1 MNTRLDP
8 TALLPT
14 LADIEAA
21 AEVVYRDFAATPQY
35 RWGLLSQRLGTDCW
49 LKHENH
55 TPVGAFKIRGGLTY
69 FDQLAQRGAL
79 PSEVIS
85 ATRGNHGQSMGWAAR
100 RHGVACTIVVP
111 RGNSVEKN
119 AAMRALGVT
128 LIEHG
133 DDFQEAREH
142 AIQLAAQ
149 RGAHMVPSFHP
160 DLLRGVSTYWWE
172 FLRAVPQLDVVYV
185 PIGQGSGACS
195 AIAAKLALRHPVRV
209 VGVVSSHATT
219 YADSL
224 AAGSVIEAPVTTQL
238 ADGMAC
244 RVADPEALAVMAPH
258 IDHIVQ
264 VSDAEVAAAMRA
276 LFTDT
281 HNVAEGAGAAALAAA
296 LQERDQLQG
305 LHVGLALTGGR
316 PLFWPQSA
324 AWDPSTSC
332 APARP
337 RLAQMTMTCSARAG
351 ANRPCAWANTGE
363 RGGWRS
369 TPSSPAR
376 CAATRKRWKALPKAC
391 RPCPKCFNCRAS
403 TNTTA
408 MHSSRPSTRSRW
420 AKPIRP
426 SCTARTFASCATR
439 WRSGWRAS
447 SARRACRRGTN
458 FLLACALRS
467 TMCATTTRATTC
479 CW

>member
-1 MNTRLDP
+1 MLHT
-8 TALLPT
+8 LPT

-21 AEVVYRDFAATPQY
+21 AQVVYRDFAATPQY
-35 RWGLLSQRLGTDCW
+35 RWALLSERLGTDCW

-69 FDQLAQRGAL
+69 FDQLAQHGAL
-79 PSEVIS
+79 PSEVVS

-133 DDFQEAREH
+133 EDFQEAREH
-142 AIQLAAQ
+142 ALQIAAE
-149 RGAHMVPSFHP
+149 RGAHMVPSFHT

-172 FLRAVPQLDVVYV
+172 FFRAVPQLDVVYV

-195 AIAAKLALRHPVRV
+195 AIAAKRALGHRARV

-224 AAGSVIEAPVTTQL
+224 AAGHVVESPVTTQL

-244 RVADPEALAVMAPH
+244 RVADQGALDILMPH
-258 IDHIVQ
+258 LDHTVQ
-264 VSDAEVAAAMRA
+264 VSDDEVAAAMRH

-296 LQERDQLQG
+296 LQERGQLQG
-305 LHVGLALTGGR
+305 QVVGLALTGGNVDA
-316 PLFWPQSA
+316 SV
-324 AWDPSTSC
+324 
-332 APARP
+332 
-337 RLAQMTMTCSARAG
+337 LAQVLARQD
-351 ANRPCAWANTGE
+351 
-363 RGGWRS
+363 
-369 TPSSPAR
+369 
-376 CAATRKRWKALPKAC
+376 
-391 RPCPKCFNCRAS
+391 
-403 TNTTA
+403 
-408 MHSSRPSTRSRW
+408 
-420 AKPIRP
+420 
-426 SCTARTFASCATR
+426 
-439 WRSGWRAS
+439 
-447 SARRACRRGTN
+447 
-458 FLLACALRS
+458 
-467 TMCATTTRATTC
+467 
-479 CW
+479 